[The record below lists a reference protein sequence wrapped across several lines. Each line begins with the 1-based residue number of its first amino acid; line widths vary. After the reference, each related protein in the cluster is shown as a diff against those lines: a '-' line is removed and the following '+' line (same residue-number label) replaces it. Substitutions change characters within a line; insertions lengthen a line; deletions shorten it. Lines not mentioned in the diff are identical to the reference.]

1 MKKIE
6 YGDVNKFLVSIG
18 IVLVTL
24 AILAPY
30 LFLKEDF
37 GLYLEQE
44 KLMKLQDPIKALIK
58 DKQNKIIL
66 IQEYLPLI
74 SLTLL
79 GLGALSIIVGLFRWF
94 RRQSKIDE
102 KFDKEIVKLDLEV
115 TALRPE
121 EIKRKAEDEAS
132 EIEAEEGAN
141 STSPTITTS
150 NIYREYLRI
159 EDEITSVFERYNSRN
174 FKVLSQQK
182 IGDRFEVDLI
192 LRATSTKFS
201 DRIVEIKYFRSS
213 VHLTMLQRSLF
224 QLSKLSD
231 YYKDTTNK
239 LLVPVLLIVYK
250 SENITGKKL
259 THYKERLLSYSKE
272 IEHLDRIKI
281 EFINEIDI
289 DKYDVKRILKR

>member
-121 EIKRKAEDEAS
+121 EIKRKAEDE
-132 EIEAEEGAN
+132 IQ
-141 STSPTITTS
+141 PI
-150 NIYREYLRI
+150 
-159 EDEITSVFERYNSRN
+159 
-174 FKVLSQQK
+174 
-182 IGDRFEVDLI
+182 
-192 LRATSTKFS
+192 
-201 DRIVEIKYFRSS
+201 
-213 VHLTMLQRSLF
+213 
-224 QLSKLSD
+224 
-231 YYKDTTNK
+231 
-239 LLVPVLLIVYK
+239 
-250 SENITGKKL
+250 
-259 THYKERLLSYSKE
+259 
-272 IEHLDRIKI
+272 
-281 EFINEIDI
+281 
-289 DKYDVKRILKR
+289 